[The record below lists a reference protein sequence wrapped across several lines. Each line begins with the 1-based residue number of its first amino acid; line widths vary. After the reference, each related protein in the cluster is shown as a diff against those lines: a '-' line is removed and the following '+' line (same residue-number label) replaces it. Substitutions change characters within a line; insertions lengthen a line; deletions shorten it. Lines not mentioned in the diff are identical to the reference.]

1 MYSCV
6 FPSVEITDSDQLS
19 SGLLD
24 AMGKFMLADE
34 QEASL
39 RQLDAAAVTGIMFAK
54 PLDRFMAVSMSDHV
68 HSAKLYLADGL
79 KPDEIGLRLNST
91 RMALRTHSRRRH
103 FVKPRDVFMDLTI
116 DPPRP

>member
-6 FPSVEITDSDQLS
+6 LPSFEITDCDLLLS
-19 SGLLD
+19 RLLD
-24 AMGKFMLADE
+24 AMDKFMLADE
-34 QEASL
+34 QEAGL
-39 RQLDAAAVTGIMFAK
+39 RQLVAAADIGTTFAQ

-79 KPDEIGLRLNST
+79 KPHEIGLRLNNT

-103 FVKPRDVFMDLTI
+103 FVKPRDVFTDLTI
-116 DPPRP
+116 DPPQP